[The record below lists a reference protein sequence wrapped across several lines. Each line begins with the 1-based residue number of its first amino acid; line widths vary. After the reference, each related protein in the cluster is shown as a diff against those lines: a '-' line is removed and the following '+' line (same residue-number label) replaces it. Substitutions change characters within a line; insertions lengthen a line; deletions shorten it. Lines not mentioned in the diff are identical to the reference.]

1 MAQDVTVNLKVTGL
15 DKAATD
21 VNKVEDNTQD
31 LGDSFKDLE
40 GAADK
45 FTGGLV
51 SGLRG
56 AVSGV
61 KKFITGLKLTKTAII
76 ATGVGAL
83 VVGVVALVS
92 AFTKTQR
99 GAEMLEK
106 ISFALGATFAVLTD
120 KAASLGEDILAV
132 FEDPVQ
138 SIKDFADTVKEYV
151 TDNIQKIM
159 DGFGFLGTAIKAVF
173 DRDWDAA
180 MEAGKQGALLL
191 GEGLVRLNPL
201 TAGLALAVDGV
212 VTVVNEVVPAMK
224 NAYTAAERLAA
235 ASIQLRKDQRDLSLE
250 FAEGRAQ
257 IKEYNLIA
265 EDTNRTLEARLEAA
279 QKAIDIEKGLMA
291 ERTRLAAEE
300 VRIQKE
306 TMALSESTEEDQ
318 KRLVD
323 LEVALINIR
332 TESAEMQTTLNNKLN
347 IIRQQS
353 AAEEQAEFDRRDAL
367 DAALMTKR
375 EAEIAAIVADYETK
389 FALAYEF
396 GEGEKEL
403 AEKQK
408 EDLAALDKKYNDIA
422 LAEQEALDAK
432 TKAASQSTQSFRI
445 KATQDTLS
453 VLSSLSDTFAGESEE
468 AQKKAFKRNKAIAI
482 AQGLI
487 STYESAVAAYRSQLI
502 PGDPSSPI
510 KAAIAAGIATA
521 AGLANVA
528 KISKTKFNA
537 GGPSGGDTGGGG
549 GNIPTPQSI
558 GSDVGA
564 LVPDTAGIDLTTTEV
579 PPVQAYVISNKISN
593 AQALDAELA
602 IQSTL

>member
-21 VNKVEDNTQD
+21 VNKVESKTND

-40 GAADK
+40 GTADK

-51 SGLRG
+51 SGLQG

-83 VVGVVALVS
+83 VVGITGLIA

-106 ISFALGATFAVLTD
+106 ITAGLGATFDVIMD
-120 KAASLGEDILAV
+120 KAATLGEDILAV

-138 SIKDFADTVKEYV
+138 SIKDFADTVKTYV
-151 TDNIQKIM
+151 TDNIQKIT

-201 TAGLALAVDGV
+201 TAGLALGVDAVV
-212 VTVVNEVVPAMK
+212 IVVNEVVPAMN
-224 NAYTAAERLAA
+224 NAYTAATRLAA
-235 ASIQLRKDQRDLSLE
+235 ASIQLRKDQRGLSLE

-257 IKEYNLIA
+257 IKEYNLVA
-265 EDTNRTLEARLEAA
+265 EDTNRTLEDRLEAA

-389 FALAYEF
+389 FALSDEF
-396 GEGEKEL
+396 NTGEQEL
-403 AEKQK
+403 QEQQRIALKAINDK
-408 EDLAALDKKYNDIA
+408 YDAEDLTA
-422 LAEQEALDAK
+422 QQVLDAK
-432 TKAASQSTQSFRI
+432 TLAATRSTQAFKV
-445 KATQDTLS
+445 KAVQDTLS
-453 VLSSLSDTFAGESEE
+453 VLSSLSETFAGESE
-468 AQKKAFKRNKAIAI
+468 ASQKKAFNRNKAIAI

-487 STYESAVAAYRSQLI
+487 TTYDSAIAAYRSQLT
-502 PGDPSSPI
+502 PSIDSPI
-510 KAAIAAGIATA
+510 RAAIAAGIATA

-528 KISKTKFNA
+528 KISKTKFSA
-537 GGPSGGDTGGGG
+537 GTSSGGGG
-549 GNIPTPQSI
+549 GGGTASIPTPQSI